1 MKVKYV
7 TIFTILLVL
16 LSGAPSISGG
26 VINSAYTR
34 YATNAQSQANT
45 NDCDNGIHCAINSPQ
60 IQGDGIAATPLSIQ
74 ISNSGSQG
82 PQGQQGPPGPP
93 GSQGLVGPKRDPGNT
108 GPQGPAG
115 PQGSQG
121 VQGAQGP
128 PGPDKELQV
137 RSVAGNTV
145 SIPSGQTR
153 TATASCNSD
162 EVVTGGGVR
171 VVDGIN
177 TVNPTHTFQGI
188 HGSPNTFELT
198 YTNIG
203 GGEASIQVFAECA
216 KLVQ

>member
-7 TIFTILLVL
+7 TKFTILLVL
-16 LSGAPSISGG
+16 LTGAPSISGG
-26 VINSAYTR
+26 VINTAYTR

-82 PQGQQGPPGPP
+82 PQVPQGPPGPP
-93 GSQGLVGPKRDPGNT
+93 GSQGLVGPKGDPGNT

-115 PQGSQG
+115 PQGP
-121 VQGAQGP
+121 QGP

-162 EVVTGGGVR
+162 EVVTGGGIR
-171 VVDGIN
+171 VVYGIN
-177 TVNPTHTFQGI
+177 PVNPTNTFQ
-188 HGSPNTFELT
+188 
-198 YTNIG
+198 
-203 GGEASIQVFAECA
+203 
-216 KLVQ
+216 

>member
-45 NDCDNGIHCAINSPQ
+45 NDYDNGIHCAINSPQ

-93 GSQGLVGPKRDPGNT
+93 GSQGLVGPKRSR
-108 GPQGPAG
+108 QY
-115 PQGSQG
+115 GS
-121 VQGAQGP
+121 
-128 PGPDKELQV
+128 
-137 RSVAGNTV
+137 
-145 SIPSGQTR
+145 TR
-153 TATASCNSD
+153 TAGRSGSAGSAWTRQRI
-162 EVVTGGGVR
+162 TGEICCR
-171 VVDGIN
+171 
-177 TVNPTHTFQGI
+177 
-188 HGSPNTFELT
+188 
-198 YTNIG
+198 
-203 GGEASIQVFAECA
+203 
-216 KLVQ
+216 